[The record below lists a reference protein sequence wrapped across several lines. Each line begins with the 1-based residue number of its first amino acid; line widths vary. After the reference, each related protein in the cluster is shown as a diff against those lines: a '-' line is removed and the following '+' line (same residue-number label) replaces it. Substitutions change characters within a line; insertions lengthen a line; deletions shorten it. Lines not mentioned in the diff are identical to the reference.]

1 MSKAKITIK
10 TETNLWCVHND
21 LSRQMCWCIMHLFN
35 YKLNVRVTFFLSQAY
50 FLWQDL
56 NFCRLS
62 NTGFSLRLNTG
73 YGPRMTSII
82 QGIKCNVCLLFCQ
95 TNFFLSLFFLVLR
108 YLFSD
113 VLAGIQST
121 MHCFPLCVF
130 LRYLC
135 FWSLGQL
142 VNNFKTKCFVVL
154 PKFMFSEFL

>member
-1 MSKAKITIK
+1 
-10 TETNLWCVHND
+10 
-21 LSRQMCWCIMHLFN
+21 MHLFN

-130 LRYLC
+130 LRYFDVFDLLDNQSIISKPSVLLYYLSLC
-135 FWSLGQL
+135 L
-142 VNNFKTKCFVVL
+142 VNFFNTKAHYFKYLYITLNKQF
-154 PKFMFSEFL
+154 PFF